1 MDTQWLRTFVV
12 AAETLNF
19 RKASEKL
26 LLSQPTVTVHIK
38 LLEDHVGVRLF
49 DRINNRVTLTDTGRL
64 FYAEAAKLLAGL
76 DDSVNR
82 MHAFAQGYRRM
93 WTIAISPL
101 MAETILPYLLR
112 TFMEKHADVELT
124 IRVEE
129 SEKIERLVDAGEVH
143 LGISAL
149 DAALKG
155 IESIRIYDDPIVF
168 ITPTDSYDE
177 ESGPPVDVEE
187 MLIGNYLLT
196 HHHPVYWEDLL
207 VVLRKHVPGV
217 RTMKVTQ
224 AHIAKRFIQEGL
236 GVSFLPHSIVR
247 RELTEGRLM
256 RPHFDLFQL
265 PTVSTFI
272 LVKKKGELEEDFIR
286 EISAYYFG

>member
-1 MDTQWLRTFVV
+1 MDMQWLRTFMV
-12 AAETLNF
+12 AATTLNF

-38 LLEDHVGVRLF
+38 LLEDHLGISLF
-49 DRINNRVTLTDTGRL
+49 DRINNRVTLTDAGRL
-64 FYAEAAKLLAGL
+64 FYVEATDLLTRL
-76 DDSVNR
+76 DDSEKR
-82 MHAFAQGYRRM
+82 MHAFAQGYRRI

-101 MAETILPYLLR
+101 MAETILPYILR
-112 TFMEKHADVELT
+112 TFMERHPDVEVT

-129 SEKIERLVDAGEVH
+129 SEMIEHLVDSGEVH

-149 DAALKG
+149 DATLKS
-155 IESIRIYDDPIVF
+155 IDAIRIYDDPVVF
-168 ITPTDSYDE
+168 ITPPDSFDE
-177 ESGPPVDVEE
+177 ESGPPVDVVEA
-187 MLIGNYLLT
+187 LLGNYLLT
-196 HHHPVYWEDLL
+196 HHHPVYWADLL
-207 VVLRKHVPGV
+207 VLLHKHIPGV

-265 PTVSTFI
+265 PIVSTFI
-272 LVKKKGELEEDFIR
+272 LVKKRGALEEEFIR
-286 EISAYYFG
+286 EISSYYFG